1 MLCFSTDWKWCCR
14 EANAKAQ
21 RLLRFSQG
29 NESSDAVSQPNG
41 GRVSGKAEHRFPSRQ
56 VNQSPKPAVD
66 GAPNDTMETEALGED
81 FGNAEAI
88 VGTCDDMCSGD
99 SLPLV
104 STFLIQS
111 LSVVLAYGR
120 CLSVVKTAL
129 FLLTVQKT

>member
-1 MLCFSTDWKWCCR
+1 
-14 EANAKAQ
+14 
-21 RLLRFSQG
+21 
-29 NESSDAVSQPNG
+29 
-41 GRVSGKAEHRFPSRQ
+41 